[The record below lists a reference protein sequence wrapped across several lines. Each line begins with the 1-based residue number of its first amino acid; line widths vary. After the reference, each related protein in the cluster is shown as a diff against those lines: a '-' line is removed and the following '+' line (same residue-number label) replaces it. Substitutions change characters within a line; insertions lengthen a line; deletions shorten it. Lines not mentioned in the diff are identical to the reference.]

1 MAAIDPADPS
11 PQAPDAQLLRAHAE
25 RIRAS
30 GVLGRSRL
38 TEKLFD
44 YLVECSVTGR
54 APKEI
59 EVAVDVFG
67 KNTEFDVSQDAMV
80 RVYIHKLRRKL
91 DEYYAGP
98 GQASGDKI
106 SIPKGAYRFTLEPAT
121 AGPVEDD
128 PVIDRPAERPRMRWS
143 AVGVAALVVLSG
155 LLGALL
161 YAVLDRPRDT
171 LHQVRANPVWSSI
184 LSDDRPI
191 VIVVGDY
198 YIFGETDDDSMD
210 VKRLV
215 REFSINSQQDLQRHL
230 KLHPELEER
239 YMDLELA
246 YLPTASAFAISDIMP
261 VLAETGRRARVVLM
275 SDLSPATLKS
285 AHVIYVGYLSGM
297 GMLQDLIFSGS
308 RFSVGDSYDEI
319 VDRKTNERY
328 VSQVGIPIRGENRY
342 HDYGYF
348 STFAGP
354 TGNQIVIIAGTRDVA
369 LMQTA
374 EAVTSPARLLELTR
388 QVPAT
393 PGFEALYEVYG
404 MDRMNLDGKLLLAA
418 PLNTASIWSDAPY
431 QAAAAADLNTQH

>member
-1 MAAIDPADPS
+1 MAVSDQVDPS
-11 PQAPDAQLLRAHAE
+11 PQAREVELLRAHAE

-44 YLVECSVTGR
+44 YLVECSITGR

-67 KNTEFDVSQDAMV
+67 KNAEFDVSQDAMV

-91 DEYYAGP
+91 DEFYAAA
-98 GQASGDKI
+98 GQRSAENI
-106 SIPKGAYRFTLEPAT
+106 SIPKGAYRFTLESTPA
-121 AGPVEDD
+121 APVADAPALEHRGPQ
-128 PVIDRPAERPRMRWS
+128 PKMRWAS
-143 AVGVAALVVLSG
+143 VTVALALVLSG
-155 LLGALL
+155 MIGALL
-161 YAVLDRPRDT
+161 YAILDKPRDAV
-171 LHQVRANPVWSSI
+171 HQVRANPVWSAL

-198 YIFGETDDDSMD
+198 YIFGELDGGSMD

-215 REFSINSQQDLQRHL
+215 REFSINSQSDLQRHL

-239 YMDLELA
+239 YMDLELG
-246 YLPTASAFAISDIMP
+246 YLPTASAFALSDVMP
-261 VLAETGRRARVVLM
+261 VLADTGRRTRVMLM

-285 AHVIYVGYLSGM
+285 AHVIYVGYLSGL

-308 RFSVGDSYDEI
+308 RFSVGESYDEI

-328 VSQVGIPIRGENRY
+328 VSQVGSPIRGENRY

-369 LMQTA
+369 VMQTA
-374 EAVTSPARLLELTR
+374 EAVTTPARLAELTK
-388 QVPAT
+388 QVERAT
-393 PGFEALYEVYG
+393 GFEALYEVYG
-404 MDRMNLDGKLLLAA
+404 MDRMNLDGKLLFSA
-418 PLNTASIWSDAPY
+418 PLNTANIWSDTPY
-431 QAAAAADLNTQH
+431 QAATSDLQPQH